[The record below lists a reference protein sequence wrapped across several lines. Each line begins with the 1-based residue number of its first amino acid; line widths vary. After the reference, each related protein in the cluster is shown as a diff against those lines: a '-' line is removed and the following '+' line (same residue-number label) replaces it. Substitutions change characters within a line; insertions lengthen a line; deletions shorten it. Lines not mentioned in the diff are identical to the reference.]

1 MSRRKQAIQKPIL
14 GGLPQN
20 CNSIATVPMAAP
32 ARMIP
37 HFVAKMFVKAPLNP
51 LLNEEEEPAD
61 LLSFIIFMCVFVLY
75 SD

>member
-1 MSRRKQAIQKPIL
+1 
-14 GGLPQN
+14 
-20 CNSIATVPMAAP
+20 MAAP

-37 HFVAKMFVKAPLNP
+37 HFVAKMFVKAPFNP
-51 LLNEEEEPAD
+51 PLKEEEEPAD